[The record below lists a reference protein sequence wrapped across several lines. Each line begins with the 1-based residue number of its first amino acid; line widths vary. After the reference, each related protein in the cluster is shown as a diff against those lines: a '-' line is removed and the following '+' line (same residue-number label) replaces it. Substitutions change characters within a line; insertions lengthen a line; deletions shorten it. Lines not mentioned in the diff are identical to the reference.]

1 MPDATAATRRHWF
14 PKPYADAVARL
25 RVPAGFVMV
34 AAFAWFSHPDSLSLA
49 VGLPVSA
56 CGLALRAWAAGHL
69 AKDQRLATSGP
80 YSFTR
85 NPLYL
90 GTLITALGLAAAA
103 RSIGL
108 ALLFTVL
115 FALVYLPAIE
125 LEEQHLTKILPGY
138 AEFAARVP
146 LLFPRSPS
154 QFGPDRFSPALYRRN
169 REYQAL
175 LGWLLGAAWLVIRSV
190 MKR

>member
-1 MPDATAATRRHWF
+1 M
-14 PKPYADAVARL
+14 
-25 RVPAGFVMV
+25 RVSAGFAMV
-34 AAFAWFSHPDSLSLA
+34 AAFAWFSHPDPASLA
-49 VGLPVSA
+49 VGLPLSA

-69 AKDQRLATSGP
+69 AKDRRLATSGP
-80 YSFTR
+80 FSFTR

-103 RSIGL
+103 RSVGL
-108 ALLFTVL
+108 ALLCAAL

-125 LEEQHLTKILPGY
+125 LEEQHLTSILPGY

-146 LLFPRSPS
+146 LLIPRWPKT
-154 QFGPDRFSPALYRRN
+154 FGPERFSTALYMQN

-175 LGWLLGAAWLVIRSV
+175 LGWSIGAAWLVARTLWLP
-190 MKR
+190 

>member
-1 MPDATAATRRHWF
+1 MIRRYWF

-25 RVPAGFVMV
+25 RVAAGFVMA
-34 AAFAWFSHPDSLSLA
+34 AAFAWFAHPGGASLAMGLSL
-49 VGLPVSA
+49 SA

-69 AKDQRLATSGP
+69 AKDRRLAASGP

-103 RSIGL
+103 RSPGL
-108 ALLFTVL
+108 ALLFAAL

-125 LEEQHLTKILPGY
+125 LEEQHLTAILPGY

-146 LLFPRSPS
+146 LLLPRWPS
-154 QFGPDRFSPALYRRN
+154 RFGPERFSAALYRKN

-175 LGWLLGAAWLVIRSV
+175 LGWSIGAAWLIVRALWIP
-190 MKR
+190 

>member
-1 MPDATAATRRHWF
+1 MRRHWF

-34 AAFAWFSHPDSLSLA
+34 AAFAWFPHPAFKSLA
-49 VGLPVSA
+49 VGLPLSA

-69 AKDQRLATSGP
+69 AKDRRLATSGP

-90 GTLITALGLAAAA
+90 GTLITALGLAVAG
-103 RSIGL
+103 RSILL
-108 ALLFTVL
+108 ALLFAAL

-125 LEEQHLTKILPGY
+125 LEEQHLASILPGY

-146 LLFPRSPS
+146 MLLPRWPAN
-154 QFGPDRFSPALYRRN
+154 FRPDRFSTVLYRKN

-175 LGWLLGAAWLVIRSV
+175 VGWSVGAAWLVVRALWLP
-190 MKR
+190 